1 MHKRGWPCAVTRKA
15 MQVVAFVGPVC
26 CMLLLMT
33 VGARSTPGLLTALS
47 TGALGF
53 GAFSHC
59 ECMLVCMLLCAL
71 LCCACC
77 CACCCVLLYV
87 LLCVRASCARHRHPP
102 ARRTALAPCPSLPP
116 FTSGRCFLL

>member
-33 VGARSTPGLLTALS
+33 VGAHSTPGLLTALS

-59 ECMLVCMLLCAL
+59 ECECMLVCMLLCAL
-71 LCCACC
+71 LCYACC
-77 CACCCVLLYV
+77 CA
-87 LLCVRASCARHRHPP
+87 
-102 ARRTALAPCPSLPP
+102 
-116 FTSGRCFLL
+116 